1 MGRHYYGD
9 IEGKFWFA
17 VQSSYDADFFGV
29 EHKKIYNRKCGC
41 TYSEHDECGCTV
53 EHEHN
58 FSIKNDNEDD
68 ESSNE
73 NVCPENCDKIE
84 DENSL
89 DLESFSSIEY
99 CFTLEHIHLVR
110 KGIEKCKYKLRTN
123 KYDMD
128 YKSKLDEFFD
138 EVVHSY
144 TDDMICEKLHVDEAE
159 VYKILKWYARMML
172 GMQILSCLEERG
184 KCSFECDL

>member
-17 VQSSYDADFFGV
+17 VQSSFDADFFGV
-29 EHKKIYNRKCGC
+29 DHKKIYNRKCGC
-41 TYSEHDECGCTV
+41 TYSEDNDCGCTV
-53 EHEHN
+53 EHEHI
-58 FSIKNDNEDD
+58 FRSEDG
-68 ESSNE
+68 ENSNQ
-73 NVCPENCDKIE
+73 NVCPDDCDKSE
-84 DENSL
+84 DENGL
-89 DLESFSSIEY
+89 DPESYSSIEY
-99 CFTLEHIHLVR
+99 YFEKEHISLIR
-110 KGIEKCKYKLRTN
+110 KGIEKCKHKLRDN

-138 EVVHSY
+138 ELVGGY
-144 TDDMICEKLHVDEAE
+144 TDEMVCEKLHVDEAD

-184 KCSFECDL
+184 KCYFECDL